1 MAALSDLFD
10 SMELLGFFFFCFG
23 KIKVFVLGNLRSL
36 LVF

>member
-10 SMELLGFFFFCFG
+10 SMELLGFLFCFG